1 MKILMF
7 KVDSSNINSV
17 GYDTKTR
24 KLRIKFNNKTVHDYI
39 DVAPELF
46 NDLMDADSIGK
57 FFHANI
63 RNKFK
68 GEKHGKE

>member
-1 MKILMF
+1 MKIPMF
-7 KVDSSNINSV
+7 KVGSSNINSV

-24 KLRIKFNNKTVHDYI
+24 KLRIEFKNKAIFDYF

-46 NDLMDADSIGK
+46 NDLMDADSVGK
-57 FFHANI
+57 FFHAHV

-68 GEKHGKE
+68 GKKKE